1 VVKKRHDYR
10 IKENTFLSFV
20 LTLVSFVVNYFLFC
34 KILIPKVVK
43 YFYKANLSIFI
54 IIRKTVTYKTGTK
67 IGPLKQN
74 KQSMLSSDFKA
85 ALRSIIR
92 NKVPSA
98 ISVLGLGIG
107 LGCIIILIAL
117 ISHERSFDNYIP
129 GFKNVY
135 RITLGN
141 VGQAPYPL
149 PEAMAGE
156 FPEVKDYFR
165 YYMAFSLPVRTSQN
179 EIMRENGFGFADS
192 AVFRILGLK
201 FLSGTWASSRTE
213 IAISESAAMKY
224 FGNIS
229 PVGAALPV
237 KFSDGF
243 TPLTVTGVFEDL
255 PSNSTLYPSLIAD
268 IRLSERMFSHF
279 QKTLG
284 EYGSTI
290 STAPDW
296 TRNDFLVYIVLAGN
310 ADPAAVGE
318 KMEKYKEFITLNQKN
333 EHKFRLQPVREIY
346 LGSEG
351 LTGNEFLRQGN
362 AGELLYFKIIA
373 IMVLIISLA
382 NYILLTRAGVAEK
395 VINLGTRKAFGASH
409 RKIRRLIL
417 LESNLV
423 VFISLVPAIFIIDYG
438 MKLVN
443 TTLNKTLS
451 ADVFLNPVLL
461 SILFAV
467 ILFTGTVSGWLLG
480 LYYSKVPALN
490 LISGNTRMK
499 GRNGRWNYSFLVLH
513 FTIYM
518 IFAAGLMAVSKQ
530 IEFSK
535 SGFKGINPENVL
547 VSELSSES
555 LMKSFS
561 TIKNEMDRVPGS
573 NSNRRRKF
581 HSSVRPFSSDQPCS
595 TGRGQD
601 KVRWID
607 NGGGYAGTAWDGSY

>member
-1 VVKKRHDYR
+1 
-10 IKENTFLSFV
+10 
-20 LTLVSFVVNYFLFC
+20 
-34 KILIPKVVK
+34 
-43 YFYKANLSIFI
+43 
-54 IIRKTVTYKTGTK
+54 
-67 IGPLKQN
+67 
-74 KQSMLSSDFKA
+74 
-85 ALRSIIR
+85 
-92 NKVPSA
+92 
-98 ISVLGLGIG
+98 
-107 LGCIIILIAL
+107 
-117 ISHERSFDNYIP
+117 
-129 GFKNVY
+129 
-135 RITLGN
+135 
-141 VGQAPYPL
+141 
-149 PEAMAGE
+149 
-156 FPEVKDYFR
+156 
-165 YYMAFSLPVRTSQN
+165 
-179 EIMRENGFGFADS
+179 
-192 AVFRILGLK
+192 
-201 FLSGTWASSRTE
+201 
-213 IAISESAAMKY
+213 
-224 FGNIS
+224 
-229 PVGAALPV
+229 
-237 KFSDGF
+237 
-243 TPLTVTGVFEDL
+243 
-255 PSNSTLYPSLIAD
+255 
-268 IRLSERMFSHF
+268 
-279 QKTLG
+279 
-284 EYGSTI
+284 
-290 STAPDW
+290 
-296 TRNDFLVYIVLAGN
+296 
-310 ADPAAVGE
+310 
-318 KMEKYKEFITLNQKN
+318 MEKYKEFITLNQKN

-535 SGFKGINPENVL
+535 SGFTGINPENVL

-561 TIKNEMDRVPGS
+561 TIKNEMDRVPGVIATAGGS
-573 NSNRRRKF
+573 FIPPFGHFLPISLAVQGGDKIRFDGLIMGEGMPELLGMEVIDGTSFGAFKEGVPEVLINEAAAKEQVVKAGEKLLVFNVKGIVKDF
-581 HSSVRPFSSDQPCS
+581 NAHSMHSAIQPLVILQQNPDMMRLIAIR
-595 TGRGQD
+595 T
-601 KVRWID
+601 
-607 NGGGYAGTAWDGSY
+607 DGSNDAVVRERLRTLFNQIAPDEIFEAEFLTDRIEDFYVVKETRHG

>member
-1 VVKKRHDYR
+1 
-10 IKENTFLSFV
+10 
-20 LTLVSFVVNYFLFC
+20 VSFVVNFFLFC
-34 KILIPKVVK
+34 KIIIPKIVK
-43 YFYKANLSIFI
+43 IFYKPNLI
-54 IIRKTVTYKTGTK
+54 IIIIITKPVMYNTGTK
-67 IGPLKQN
+67 IGPLLQN

-165 YYMAFSLPVRTSQN
+165 YYKAISLPVRTSQN
-179 EIMRENGFGFADS
+179 EIIRENGFGFADS
-192 AVFRILGLK
+192 TVFRILGLK

-290 STAPDW
+290 STHPTGQEMTSW
-296 TRNDFLVYIVLAGN
+296 
-310 ADPAAVGE
+310 
-318 KMEKYKEFITLNQKN
+318 FIL
-333 EHKFRLQPVREIY
+333 
-346 LGSEG
+346 SW
-351 LTGNEFLRQGN
+351 QG
-362 AGELLYFKIIA
+362 
-373 IMVLIISLA
+373 
-382 NYILLTRAGVAEK
+382 T
-395 VINLGTRKAFGASH
+395 
-409 RKIRRLIL
+409 LIL
-417 LESNLV
+417 
-423 VFISLVPAIFIIDYG
+423 P
-438 MKLVN
+438 
-443 TTLNKTLS
+443 
-451 ADVFLNPVLL
+451 P
-461 SILFAV
+461 
-467 ILFTGTVSGWLLG
+467 
-480 LYYSKVPALN
+480 
-490 LISGNTRMK
+490 
-499 GRNGRWNYSFLVLH
+499 
-513 FTIYM
+513 
-518 IFAAGLMAVSKQ
+518 
-530 IEFSK
+530 
-535 SGFKGINPENVL
+535 
-547 VSELSSES
+547 
-555 LMKSFS
+555 
-561 TIKNEMDRVPGS
+561 
-573 NSNRRRKF
+573 
-581 HSSVRPFSSDQPCS
+581 
-595 TGRGQD
+595 
-601 KVRWID
+601 
-607 NGGGYAGTAWDGSY
+607 